1 MSPFLKAAKRAIGAH
16 GITSVYKT
24 RTQPSYDVETGTSSQ
39 TEVSITLKLFPKAVK
54 VNQFNYPNLIG
65 KTVIKF
71 LALGD
76 AGISPSTDDVIV
88 FNSEVYT
95 IDSYTEHYADSQVI
109 LWQIL
114 CVKS

>member
-1 MSPFLKAAKRAIGAH
+1 MPSPFLVAAQRAINKH
-16 GITSVYKT
+16 GITSTYKV
-24 RTQPSYDVETGTSSQ
+24 RSQPAYNVETGTASQ
-39 TEVSITLKLFPKAVK
+39 TETSVTLKLFPKAVK

-76 AGISPSTDDVIV
+76 AITPSTDDVII
-88 FNSEVYT
+88 FDSEVYS
-95 IDSYTEHYADSQVI
+95 IDSFTEHYADSQVI

-114 CVKS
+114 CVKN